1 MRLFFFSIY
10 FTFYSLNHCF
20 SQSIKLEM
28 SKKNKVPTNIILMI
42 ADGAGLSQITAAMYE
57 NNNKF
62 NLENFKV
69 VGLQKTHSANSLI
82 TDSAASGTAMACG
95 IKTENGT
102 IGIDTKNKSFESIL
116 EICEKKGY
124 NSGIIVT
131 SSIVHA
137 TPASFYAKVISRAN
151 YQEIAYQLSKSEVD
165 FFIGGGEKHFIKRN
179 DRKNL
184 ITEMRDWEFV
194 NDLNQFDSS
203 TSKKVGYFISY
214 EEPPSLIEGRK
225 PLLDIGLNSILKKL
239 NSRKKPFFLLVEGSQ
254 VDWGGHDNDLEYV
267 TKEYI
272 EFDRAIGVALKF
284 VEENPKTLLVVTAD
298 HETGGLAIT
307 SDQIKKLNS
316 KVRFSTKGHT
326 ASMVPVFSKGVGSKV
341 FSGIYDN
348 TEIFYKMML
357 QIK

>member
-10 FTFYSLNHCF
+10 ITLYSLNLSF
-20 SQSIKLEM
+20 SQSIKLEL

-57 NNNKF
+57 NDNKL

-69 VGLQKTHSANSLI
+69 VGFQKTHSANSLI

-95 IKTENGT
+95 TKTTNGT
-102 IGIDTKNKSFESIL
+102 IGIDTKNNYYESIL
-116 EICEKKGY
+116 KICEKKGY
-124 NSGIIVT
+124 NSGMIVT
-131 SSIVHA
+131 SSVVHA
-137 TPASFYAKVISRAN
+137 TPASFYANVISRAK

-165 FFIGGGEKHFIKRN
+165 FFIGGGERHFIKRN
-179 DRKNL
+179 DKKNL
-184 ITEMRDWEFV
+184 INEMKEWEFV
-194 NDLNQFDSS
+194 KSLDQFDSS
-203 TSKKVGYFISY
+203 TSKKVGYFTSY
-214 EEPPSLIEGRK
+214 EEPPTLKEGRK

-239 NSRKKPFFLLVEGSQ
+239 NSRDEPFFLLVEGSQ

-267 TKEYI
+267 TNEYI
-272 EFDRAIGVALKF
+272 EFDRAVGVALKF
-284 VEENPKTLLVVTAD
+284 VDENPNTLLVVTAD

-307 SDQIKKLNS
+307 SNKIKKLNS
-316 KVRFSTKGHT
+316 DARFSTKGHS
-326 ASMVPVFSKGVGSKV
+326 ASMVPVFSKGIGSKE

>member
-1 MRLFFFSIY
+1 MLVSFNLS
-10 FTFYSLNHCF
+10 F
-20 SQSIKLEM
+20 SQSLKPEM
-28 SKKNKVPTNIILMI
+28 SKKNKVSTNIILMI
-42 ADGAGLSQITAAMYE
+42 ADGAGLSQITASIYKNE
-57 NNNKF
+57 NKS
-62 NLENFKV
+62 NLEYFDV
-69 VGLQKTHSANSLI
+69 IGLQKTHSSNSLI
-82 TDSAASGTAMACG
+82 TDSAASATAMACG
-95 IKTENGT
+95 TKTVNGA
-102 IGIDTKNKSFESIL
+102 IGVDSKNRPYESIL
-116 EICEKKGY
+116 KICEKKGY

-137 TPASFYAKVISRAN
+137 TPASFYANVISRYD
-151 YQEIAYQLSKSEVD
+151 YQDIARQLSESQVD
-165 FFIGGGEKHFIKRN
+165 FFIGGGKKHFIKRN
-179 DRKNL
+179 DKKNL
-184 ITEMRDWEFV
+184 ITEMKDWEFV
-194 NDLNQFDSS
+194 NSLDQFDLS
-203 TSKKVGYFISY
+203 TSKKIGYFISY

-284 VEENPKTLLVVTAD
+284 VEENPNTLLVVTAD

-307 SDQIKKLNS
+307 SDQIKKLDS

>member
-1 MRLFFFSIY
+1 MRSFLFSIY
-10 FTFYSLNHCF
+10 LLTSFNLSF

-28 SKKNKVPTNIILMI
+28 SKKDKVPVNIILMI
-42 ADGAGLSQITAAMYE
+42 ADGAGLSQITATMYKNG
-57 NNNKF
+57 NNL
-62 NLENFKV
+62 NLEGFKV
-69 VGLQKTHSANSLI
+69 VGLQKTHSFNSLI

-95 IKTENGT
+95 IKTLNGAIGVDIEN
-102 IGIDTKNKSFESIL
+102 KPYESIL
-116 EICEKKGY
+116 KICEKKGY
-124 NSGIIVT
+124 NSGMIVT

-137 TPASFYAKVISRAN
+137 TPASFYANVISRSN
-151 YQEIAYQLSKSEVD
+151 YQEIANQLSKSDVD
-165 FFIGGGEKHFIKRN
+165 FFIGGGEKYFIKRN
-179 DRKNL
+179 DKRNL
-184 ITEMRDWEFV
+184 INEMKDWEFV
-194 NDLNQFDSS
+194 NGVDEFDSS
-203 TSKKVGYFISY
+203 TSKKVGYFIDY
-214 EEPPSLIEGRK
+214 EEPLSLIEGRK

-239 NSRKKPFFLLVEGSQ
+239 NSRNKPFFLLVEGSQ
-254 VDWGGHDNDLEYV
+254 VDWGGHDNDLEYL
-267 TKEYI
+267 TSEYI

-284 VEENPKTLLVVTAD
+284 VEENPNTLLVVTAD

>member
-10 FTFYSLNHCF
+10 ITFYSLNLCF
-20 SQSIKLEM
+20 SQSIKVEM
-28 SKKNKVPTNIILMI
+28 SKKNKAPTNIILMI

-57 NNNKF
+57 NDNKL

-69 VGLQKTHSANSLI
+69 VGFQKTHSANSLI

-116 EICEKKGY
+116 KICEKKGY
-124 NSGIIVT
+124 NSGMIVT

-137 TPASFYAKVISRAN
+137 TPASFYANVLSRAN

-179 DRKNL
+179 DNKNL
-184 ITEMRDWEFV
+184 INEMKDWEFV
-194 NDLNQFDSS
+194 SNLDQFDSS
-203 TSKKVGYFISY
+203 NSKKVGYFISF
-214 EEPPSLIEGRK
+214 EEPPTLKEGRK

-239 NSRKKPFFLLVEGSQ
+239 NSQDEPFFLLVEGSQ

-267 TKEYI
+267 TNEYI
-272 EFDRAIGVALKF
+272 EFDKAIGVALKF
-284 VEENPKTLLVVTAD
+284 VDENQNTLLVVTAD

-307 SDQIKKLNS
+307 SNNIQKLNS
-316 KVRFSTKGHT
+316 KARFSTKGHS
-326 ASMVPVFSKGVGSKV
+326 ASMVPVFSKGIGSKE